1 MRVWG
6 AGRHGAMQPALVDV
20 TTRDHAALPVI
31 LPVSHNPRVSEMGG
45 QGKPPCRHGVAVW
58 HRGVQAANGP
68 VLGNEDRPAGQSYQI
83 RIVLAH
89 TKLAN
94 GARRVTVRI
103 ELIGEVVDARLLV
116 LHGEGE
122 ITTVAGVIHD
132 LGSRTA
138 ERSLGVSHSPDANS
152 EYLATYN
159 WEFLLCSQLYLS
171 TPATAVGL
179 KGKSSSNAVSHKSL
193 MPEKGHSGQ
202 KNLVMSQSKEGGK
215 S

>member
-6 AGRHGAMQPALVDV
+6 AGRHGAMQPVLVDV

-68 VLGNEDRPAGQSYQI
+68 VLGNEDRPAGQSCQI
-83 RIVLAH
+83 RIVLVH

-103 ELIGEVVDARLLV
+103 ELVGEVVDAGLFV

-138 ERSLGVSHSPDANS
+138 ERHVVALD
-152 EYLATYN
+152 LL
-159 WEFLLCSQLYLS
+159 EFLNAPEL
-171 TPATAVGL
+171 ATAVIKFGRR
-179 KGKSSSNAVSHKSL
+179 
-193 MPEKGHSGQ
+193 
-202 KNLVMSQSKEGGK
+202 NLPGILVIMIDDLADASQLNDLR
-215 S
+215 